1 MNSTYKIVAKNYE
14 TPNIEVTAEGDLF
27 AVSEYATLLQKGF
40 RFVEVYNNKTGEV
53 VYTFYRSD
61 AWFNPSLSVTECIAL
76 LKAKVKNNRAHY

>member
-1 MNSTYKIVAKNYE
+1 MNYTYKIIAKNYE

-53 VYTFYRSD
+53 VYTFYRD
-61 AWFNPSLSVTECIAL
+61 DTWFNPTLSVTECIGL